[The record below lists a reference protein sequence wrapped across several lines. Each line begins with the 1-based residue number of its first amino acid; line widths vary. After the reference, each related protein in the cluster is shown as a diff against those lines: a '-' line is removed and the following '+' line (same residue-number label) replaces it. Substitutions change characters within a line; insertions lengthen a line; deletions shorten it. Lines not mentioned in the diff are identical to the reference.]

1 MRDSDSR
8 RSGASRSVRR
18 NVSRSGVRAPRIRE
32 ESAKDATTRPRR
44 SASAVAR
51 PDRPSRKSKPMTGT
65 SSGEDTRVTPSSGNV
80 FLDLGFP
87 PGEPEH
93 LAVRSYLMM
102 AIEQLI
108 KARGL
113 TRTRAARL
121 FGVTQPR
128 VSDLVR
134 GRIELFSIDALVEM
148 LGRAGVGLSI
158 RLEHR
163 RRPA

>member
-8 RSGASRSVRR
+8 GGRASRSVRR
-18 NVSRSGVRAPRIRE
+18 QVSRSSVRREDARI
-32 ESAKDATTRPRR
+32 
-44 SASAVAR
+44 
-51 PDRPSRKSKPMTGT
+51 
-65 SSGEDTRVTPSSGNV
+65 TPSSGNV
-80 FLDLGFP
+80 FLDIGFP
-87 PGEPEH
+87 PGEAEH
-93 LAVRSYLMM
+93 LSVRSRLMM

-108 KARGL
+108 KERGL
-113 TRTRAARL
+113 TQTRADRL

-134 GRIELFSIDALVEM
+134 GRIELFSIDSLVEM